1 MDPMLLDFEPMS
13 SGAGWDAGVDL
24 EDLGDDMFTPC
35 HYHFIVAGDKVI
47 RKKKK

>member
-13 SGAGWDAGVDL
+13 SGAGWDAGVIL
-24 EDLGDDMFTPC
+24 ENLGDDPC
-35 HYHFIVAGDKVI
+35 HYHFIVAGDNVI